1 MNIFQKPRIAPGFA
15 RRPVHLISLLA
26 LGLIFFAP
34 SQAAE
39 AKSRS
44 FPIPTGSQPI
54 AITRGPDGNFWFTLQ
69 NSSQVARI
77 TPQGVITEFHTPT
90 FSFPND
96 ITPGPDGNIW
106 FSEGST
112 GQIAFITPD
121 GQITEI
127 MFSFFDASS
136 GITTGPDGNIWFC
149 DLTGN
154 NIWRY
159 DLGSQVLTKF
169 PIPTPNSF
177 PERITTGP
185 DGNLW
190 FTERLA
196 GKIAR
201 ITTSG
206 VITEMVSG
214 LEDPREIVTGAD
226 GNLWFTLAFT
236 LQIGKMTTGG
246 QVTLYP
252 IPSRAEGLARGPGN
266 NLLFT
271 EFGANKIAAITT
283 DGVVTESKEFR
294 NSQPTGI
301 TAGSK
306 RRRLGFWDSATK
318 RSTSRLS
325 LARRGKIGVAGRPN
339 PKGIP
344 SCEFRCAGTVA
355 HLKLWV
361 TTV

>member
-1 MNIFQKPRIAPGFA
+1 MNIFQKQRIAPGFA
-15 RRPVHLISLLA
+15 RRPVHLIGLLA
-26 LGLIFFAP
+26 LALLVLSPGK
-34 SQAAE
+34 AAE

-54 AITRGPDGNFWFTLQ
+54 AITMGADGNFWFTLQ

-77 TPQGVITEFHTPT
+77 TPQGVITEFLTPT

-96 ITPGPDGNIW
+96 ITLGPDGNVW

-112 GQIAFITPD
+112 GQIGFITPD

-127 MFSFFDASS
+127 MFSVFDASA

-154 NIWRY
+154 NIWRL
-159 DLGSQVLTKF
+159 DLTSRVLTKF

-177 PERITTGP
+177 PERITSGP

-201 ITTSG
+201 ITTDG
-206 VITEMVSG
+206 IITEVASG
-214 LEDPREIVTGAD
+214 LENPREIVAGPD

-236 LQIGKMTTGG
+236 LQIGKMTTSGDI
-246 QVTLYP
+246 TIYP
-252 IPSRAEGLARGPGN
+252 IPSRAEDLARGPGN
-266 NLLFT
+266 TLLFT

-283 DGVVTESKEFR
+283 DGVVTESEEFR

-301 TAGSK
+301 
-306 RRRLGFWDSATK
+306 
-318 RSTSRLS
+318 
-325 LARRGKIGVAGRPN
+325 VAGPR
-339 PKGIP
+339 
-344 SCEFRCAGTVA
+344 GTAWFLGYGNEKVY
-355 HLKLWV
+355 V
-361 TTV
+361 TTFPRR